1 MKEKTLYLT
10 RAALIA
16 AFYVIF
22 NFSIPDFRISK
33 RSYSIQTI
41 GVSDVYAAVLQRG
54 YTGLAVGCVLA
65 NILTGCA
72 LWDIIFGSIAT
83 LIGALGTYYIGRKK
97 PVLGPVFPILANM
110 IIVPL
115 VLQYVYGAPDS
126 YWYLMVTVGLGEI
139 VCCGLLGG
147 LLYKA
152 YKRAV

>member
-1 MKEKTLYLT
+1 MTAMPAESHTGTTK
-10 RAALIA
+10 A
-16 AFYVIF
+16 V
-22 NFSIPDFRISK
+22 
-33 RSYSIQTI
+33 SYTHL
-41 GVSDVYAAVLQRG
+41 DVYKRQ
-54 YTGLAVGCVLA
+54 
-65 NILTGCA
+65 
-72 LWDIIFGSIAT
+72 
-83 LIGALGTYYIGRKK
+83 ALGTYYIGRKK

-147 LLYKA
+147 RLYKA

>member
-1 MKEKTLYLT
+1 MPL
-10 RAALIA
+10 
-16 AFYVIF
+16 FYREA
-22 NFSIPDFRISK
+22 IP
-33 RSYSIQTI
+33 
-41 GVSDVYAAVLQRG
+41 
-54 YTGLAVGCVLA
+54 GLAVGCVLA

-97 PVLGPVFPILANM
+97 TVLGPVFPILANM